1 MVLPNVAIG
10 DIVALFAGGNVPFL
24 LRNSDIISA
33 YRLVSGRYVD
43 GIMFGEAMELGKLD
57 ADIFRLFWKTSKEK
71 TRDIHDEVQCLHCT
85 RQVRQSI
92 DDESLWSCGDT
103 EDGTMEY

>member
-57 ADIFRLFWKTSKEK
+57 ADIFRLF
-71 TRDIHDEVQCLHCT
+71 
-85 RQVRQSI
+85 
-92 DDESLWSCGDT
+92 
-103 EDGTMEY
+103 